1 MFTGE
6 SNNCLYEMERFNY
19 HMHTEKLDLLM
30 IEFRLRFNNKKAG
43 TTFLHLFKAKGNIK
57 TSLHLDYL
65 TEFCGKINKP

>member
-1 MFTGE
+1 M
-6 SNNCLYEMERFNY
+6 R
-19 HMHTEKLDLLM
+19 TEKLDLLM

-57 TSLHLDYL
+57 TSFHLNYL